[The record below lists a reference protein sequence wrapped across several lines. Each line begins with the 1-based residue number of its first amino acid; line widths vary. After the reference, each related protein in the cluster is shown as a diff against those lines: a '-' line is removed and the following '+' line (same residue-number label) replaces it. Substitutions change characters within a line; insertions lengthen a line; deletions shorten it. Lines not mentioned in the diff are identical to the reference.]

1 MIDST
6 LFIFITT
13 SLLIVLAPGQ
23 DMVLVLSSSIARG
36 PKAGVITASGV
47 ATGLLGHTFLV
58 ALGLGA
64 LLQASELAFDIM
76 KYVGAAYLFYLG
88 VKLFKASAIGFDNV
102 GDVDGNM
109 SSFFFKGM
117 ISNISNPKIAVFYF
131 AYLPQFVSV
140 DSASST
146 QALLFLGASF
156 AFLTFLVKLPIGYL
170 AGVLSPWMQSKPAVQ
185 IGLNRSCS
193 VILIGM
199 AVNLLFLSQL

>member
-1 MIDST
+1 
-6 LFIFITT
+6 
-13 SLLIVLAPGQ
+13 
-23 DMVLVLSSSIARG
+23 MVLVLSSSIARG

-102 GDVDGNM
+102 GDVDGSM

-117 ISNISNPKIAVFYF
+117 ISKEGANKRGNSSRLTQSFHF
-131 AYLPQFVSV
+131 FSLSRFFLP
-140 DSASST
+140 
-146 QALLFLGASF
+146 
-156 AFLTFLVKLPIGYL
+156 
-170 AGVLSPWMQSKPAVQ
+170 
-185 IGLNRSCS
+185 
-193 VILIGM
+193 
-199 AVNLLFLSQL
+199 